1 MVLLA
6 VAALATAVF
15 LARGPVDRWL
25 ARGDLE
31 RARGAIAAQRG
42 DDAASALAAALRRNP
57 RLGSARQALGD
68 LELRRGRLEEAFL
81 QFQALSDME
90 PENPV
95 GWDGLAQVRTAAG
108 QQDAALS
115 ALDVLFGLAPDLA
128 QRRIDRAELRLR
140 RGRFRGASLDA
151 AEVLRSDPRNSRAWS
166 VLARSTAAMQGR
178 AAGVE
183 VAERATR
190 QTGADPALAAVL
202 AEVRTAPEQPVRPP
216 PLLDPDVAERTEYWP
231 GALGT
236 AIRELLIRL
245 ARKDWTGAAQLVA
258 AARHNHPTT
267 FLGPWMEALVAVNQQ
282 HYDVAERLL
291 VEALRASPRSHR
303 PISNLI
309 TLWTSRYGVLTT
321 GERLEAMARADPGFQ
336 YPLPIAAHAFL
347 EADQPARAEAT
358 ARLGL
363 EAVPPSPVPAR
374 DLADLYL
381 DLDRASDALS
391 ACEQGLG
398 RFPADPGL
406 LLRRA
411 KAYALLGDRA
421 RALDGYQR
429 FVERWPDEPRAVA
442 ELAVLLEET
451 RDDAT
456 SRARALEL
464 VRALEFDG
472 PLDPAVAGAMGR
484 VYARSGADPER
495 AEQLLELAVRGTP
508 DDPTLSY
515 LLAVAR
521 KANGHREQAAAEL
534 RTALGL
540 GRPFPEEAEARRM
553 LRELSEG
560 SPSSG
565 ASGK

>member
-31 RARGAIAAQRG
+31 RARGAIAAQRV

-57 RLGSARQALGD
+57 RLGSARQALGE

-115 ALDVLFGLAPDLA
+115 ALDVLLGLAPDLA

-216 PLLDPDVAERTEYWP
+216 PLLDPDVADRTEYWP

-245 ARKDWTGAAQLVA
+245 ARKDSTGAAQLVA
-258 AARHNHPTT
+258 SARAGWSASRNAWAAMGNGYWKPGSARAIASSLSPVVST
-267 FLGPWMEALVAVNQQ
+267 PYRLVQRV
-282 HYDVAERLL
+282 
-291 VEALRASPRSHR
+291 
-303 PISNLI
+303 I
-309 TLWTSRYGVLTT
+309 
-321 GERLEAMARADPGFQ
+321 RLEIGRCDRGDAR
-336 YPLPIAAHAFL
+336 
-347 EADQPARAEAT
+347 
-358 ARLGL
+358 
-363 EAVPPSPVPAR
+363 S
-374 DLADLYL
+374 
-381 DLDRASDALS
+381 ASTS
-391 ACEQGLG
+391 K
-398 RFPADPGL
+398 RS
-406 LLRRA
+406 
-411 KAYALLGDRA
+411 
-421 RALDGYQR
+421 
-429 FVERWPDEPRAVA
+429 
-442 ELAVLLEET
+442 
-451 RDDAT
+451 AT
-456 SRARALEL
+456 S
-464 VRALEFDG
+464 
-472 PLDPAVAGAMGR
+472 
-484 VYARSGADPER
+484 
-495 AEQLLELAVRGTP
+495 
-508 DDPTLSY
+508 
-515 LLAVAR
+515 
-521 KANGHREQAAAEL
+521 
-534 RTALGL
+534 
-540 GRPFPEEAEARRM
+540 
-553 LRELSEG
+553 
-560 SPSSG
+560 
-565 ASGK
+565 